1 MSFDQNSSNHNE
13 QNIKDDLKSVLF
25 FKVYEEYKNLW
36 GNEDEKYLWEQ
47 VNIWIDDDNNLDGV
61 ISFLESRFDLRGKR
75 ILDFGCGWGTDLIFC
90 LKKCY
95 DAFGVDISW
104 EKAKFHTLRVQRRN
118 YPKFWIERFILS
130 QGENLPFKSE
140 SFDLVYSNQV
150 IEHVKDPE
158 KCISEIFRVLKKGG
172 ILYIRAPDYK
182 SSFFEPHYR
191 VLWFPFLNKRT
202 AKIYIRLLNK
212 PIAGL
217 RFINFIGTKKLI
229 KIMKRVGF
237 SKIED
242 LNYELIFL
250 DREKKFMK
258 FFPKFNRKI
267 LRALNYIYEFLRQI
281 KKIGNEENTIHILAQ
296 K

>member
-90 LKKCY
+90 LKKGY
-95 DAFGVDISW
+95 DAFGIDISW

-130 QGENLPFKSE
+130 RGENLPFKSE

-229 KIMKRVGF
+229 KIMKKVGF

>member
-1 MSFDQNSSNHNE
+1 MSFEQNSSNHNE
-13 QNIKDDLKSVLF
+13 QSIKDDLKSVLF

-90 LKKCY
+90 LKKGY

-104 EKAKFHTLRVQRRN
+104 EKAKFHTLRVQRKN

-217 RFINFIGTKKLI
+217 GFINFIGTKELI
-229 KIMKRVGF
+229 KIMKKVGF

-250 DREKKFMK
+250 DREKKLMK

>member
-1 MSFDQNSSNHNE
+1 MSFEQNSSNHNE
-13 QNIKDDLKSVLF
+13 QSIKDDLKSVLF

-90 LKKCY
+90 LKKGY

-104 EKAKFHTLRVQRRN
+104 EKAKFHTLRVQRKN

-130 QGENLPFKSE
+130 WGENLPFKSE

-191 VLWFPFLNKRT
+191 VLWFPFLNKRI
-202 AKIYIRLLNK
+202 AKIYIGLLNK
-212 PIAGL
+212 PSAGL
-217 RFINFIGTKKLI
+217 EFINFIGTKKLI
-229 KIMKRVGF
+229 KIMKKVGF

-250 DREKKFMK
+250 DREKKIMK

>member
-1 MSFDQNSSNHNE
+1 MSFEQNSSNHNE
-13 QNIKDDLKSVLF
+13 QSIKDDLKSVLF

-90 LKKCY
+90 LKKGY
-95 DAFGVDISW
+95 DAFGIDISW
-104 EKAKFHTLRVQRRN
+104 EKAKFHTLRVQRKN

-158 KCISEIFRVLKKGG
+158 KCISEIFRVLKKDG

-217 RFINFIGTKKLI
+217 GFINRTYAFC
-229 KIMKRVGF
+229 
-237 SKIED
+237 
-242 LNYELIFL
+242 
-250 DREKKFMK
+250 
-258 FFPKFNRKI
+258 
-267 LRALNYIYEFLRQI
+267 
-281 KKIGNEENTIHILAQ
+281 
-296 K
+296 

>member
-90 LKKCY
+90 LKKGY
-95 DAFGVDISW
+95 DTFGIDISW

-158 KCISEIFRVLKKGG
+158 RCISEIFRVLKKDG

-191 VLWFPFLNKRT
+191 VLWFPFLNKRI
-202 AKIYIRLLNK
+202 AKIYIGLLNK
-212 PIAGL
+212 PSAGL
-217 RFINFIGTKKLI
+217 EFINFIGTKELI
-229 KIMKRVGF
+229 KIMKKVGF

-250 DREKKFMK
+250 DREKKLMK

-267 LRALNYIYEFLRQI
+267 LRSLNYIYEFLRQI
-281 KKIGNEENTIHILAQ
+281 KKMGNEENTIHILAQ

>member
-90 LKKCY
+90 LKKGY
-95 DAFGVDISW
+95 DAFGIDISW

-217 RFINFIGTKKLI
+217 GFINFIGTKELI
-229 KIMKRVGF
+229 KIMKKVGF

-250 DREKKFMK
+250 DREKKLMK

>member
-13 QNIKDDLKSVLF
+13 QSIKDDLKSVLF

-90 LKKCY
+90 LKKGY
-95 DAFGVDISW
+95 DAFGIDISW

-217 RFINFIGTKKLI
+217 GFINFIGTKELI
-229 KIMKRVGF
+229 KIMKKVGF

-250 DREKKFMK
+250 DREKKLMK

>member
-13 QNIKDDLKSVLF
+13 QNIKDELKSVLF

-90 LKKCY
+90 LKKGY
-95 DAFGVDISW
+95 DAFGIDISW

-150 IEHVKDPE
+150 IEHVKDLE
-158 KCISEIFRVLKKGG
+158 RCISEIFRVLKKDG
-172 ILYIRAPDYK
+172 ILYIRAPNYK

-212 PIAGL
+212 PSAGL
-217 RFINFIGTKKLI
+217 EFINFIGTKKLI
-229 KIMKRVGF
+229 KIMKKVGF

-281 KKIGNEENTIHILAQ
+281 KKIGNEENTIHVLAQ

>member
-1 MSFDQNSSNHNE
+1 MSFEQNSSNHNE
-13 QNIKDDLKSVLF
+13 QSIKDELKRALF

-90 LKKCY
+90 LKKGY

-104 EKAKFHTLRVQRRN
+104 EKAKFHTLRVQRKN

-130 QGENLPFKSE
+130 WGENLPFKSE

-191 VLWFPFLNKRT
+191 VLWFPFLNKRI
-202 AKIYIRLLNK
+202 AKIYIGLLNK
-212 PIAGL
+212 PSAGL
-217 RFINFIGTKKLI
+217 EFINFIGTKKLI

-250 DREKKFMK
+250 DREKKLMK

-281 KKIGNEENTIHILAQ
+281 KKIGNEENTIHVLAQ

>member
-90 LKKCY
+90 LKKGY
-95 DAFGVDISW
+95 DAFGIDISW

>member
-1 MSFDQNSSNHNE
+1 MIFEQNSSNHNE
-13 QNIKDDLKSVLF
+13 QSIKDDLKSVLF

-47 VNIWIDDDNNLDGV
+47 VNIWIDDDKNLDGV
-61 ISFLESRFDLRGKR
+61 ISFLESRFDLKGKR

-90 LKKCY
+90 LKKGY

-104 EKAKFHTLRVQRRN
+104 EKAKFHTLRVQRKN

-158 KCISEIFRVLKKGG
+158 KCISEIFRVLKKDG

-212 PIAGL
+212 PSAGL
-217 RFINFIGTKKLI
+217 EFINFTRTKELM
-229 KIMKRVGF
+229 KIMKKVGF

>member
-90 LKKCY
+90 LKKGY
-95 DAFGVDISW
+95 DAFGIDISW

-229 KIMKRVGF
+229 KIMKKVGF

>member
-1 MSFDQNSSNHNE
+1 MSFEQKSSNHNE
-13 QNIKDDLKSVLF
+13 QSIKDDLKSVLF

-90 LKKCY
+90 LKKGY
-95 DAFGVDISW
+95 DAFGIDISW

-202 AKIYIRLLNK
+202 AKVYIGLLNK
-212 PIAGL
+212 PSAGL
-217 RFINFIGTKKLI
+217 GFINFIGTKELI
-229 KIMKRVGF
+229 KIMKKVGF

-250 DREKKFMK
+250 DREKKLMK

-267 LRALNYIYEFLRQI
+267 LRSLNYIYEFLRQI

>member
-90 LKKCY
+90 LKKGY
-95 DAFGVDISW
+95 DAFGIDISW

-150 IEHVKDPE
+150 IEHVKDLE
-158 KCISEIFRVLKKGG
+158 RCISEIFRVLKKDG

-212 PIAGL
+212 PSAGL
-217 RFINFIGTKKLI
+217 EFINFIGTKKLI
-229 KIMKRVGF
+229 KIMKKVGF

>member
-13 QNIKDDLKSVLF
+13 QSIKDDLKSVLF

-90 LKKCY
+90 LKKGY

-104 EKAKFHTLRVQRRN
+104 EKAKFHTLRVQRKN

-140 SFDLVYSNQV
+140 IFDLVYSNQV

-158 KCISEIFRVLKKGG
+158 KCISEIFRVLKKDG

-191 VLWFPFLNKRT
+191 VLWFPFLNKRI
-202 AKIYIRLLNK
+202 AKIYIGLLNK
-212 PIAGL
+212 PSAGL
-217 RFINFIGTKKLI
+217 EFINFIGTKELI
-229 KIMKRVGF
+229 KIMKKVGF